1 VTFQIVH
8 ITGMVLRYR
17 LISSDALARGMDIE
31 GVDYVVLYSAPKSVK
46 NYIHRVGR
54 TGRAG
59 RPGTAVTF
67 LLDGQVCTT
76 EIKFGLLT

>member
-1 VTFQIVH
+1 MYIYLLDRIV
-8 ITGMVLRYR
+8 
-17 LISSDALARGMDIE
+17 SSDALARGMDIE

-59 RPGTAVTF
+59 KPGTAVT
-67 LLDGQVCTT
+67 LLFEKQV
-76 EIKFGLLT
+76 LL

>member
-1 VTFQIVH
+1 
-8 ITGMVLRYR
+8 
-17 LISSDALARGMDIE
+17 MDIQ

-59 RPGTAVTF
+59 KPGTAVTF
-67 LLDGQVCTT
+67 LQDSQVCTQ
-76 EIKFGLLT
+76 EIKLGLLNYTYNSNIFMIL

>member
-1 VTFQIVH
+1 
-8 ITGMVLRYR
+8 MV
-17 LISSDALARGMDIE
+17 SSDALARGMDIE
-31 GVDYVVLYSAPKSVK
+31 GVDYVVLYTAPKSVK

-67 LLDGQVCTT
+67 LLDSQVCSPQMKLVT
-76 EIKFGLLT
+76 FLFVHPCLLF